1 MEFITG
7 LPWAELALWA
17 GALLLIAAGFAG
29 MVLPALP
36 GPPLLLGG
44 LFLAAWAED
53 FTPVGTGTLVVLSLL
68 CVLAL
73 VLDFVAGALGAK
85 RYGASGAA
93 VTGAL
98 VGAVVGIFL
107 GPLGLLIGP
116 FAGAMLGEL
125 ATGRPWQQAG
135 RAGVGATLGMLLGI
149 VAKVVIGIV
158 MLGTYVLVRVFG

>member
-1 MEFITG
+1 MEFITA
-7 LPWAELALWA
+7 LPWAELAFLWA

-107 GPLGLLIGP
+107 GPL
-116 FAGAMLGEL
+116 A
-125 ATGRPWQQAG
+125 
-135 RAGVGATLGMLLGI
+135 
-149 VAKVVIGIV
+149 
-158 MLGTYVLVRVFG
+158 